1 MAAMSASFL
10 MLIVIVELSHRG
22 FRIAGFHRGRPT
34 AERRD
39 EARLPDPPSA
49 FV

>member
-1 MAAMSASFL
+1 MAAISASFL
-10 MLIVIVELSHRG
+10 IVIVIVELSHRTL
-22 FRIAGFHRGRPT
+22 RITGFHRGRPT

-39 EARLPDPPSA
+39 EARLPQPPTA